1 MKFDKFTLKAQEAL
15 ATAQQIA
22 MAKSNTVLGPLHLL
36 SALLSD
42 EGGVTEMILKKI
54 GANVDQI
61 KEMTDSELNRLPQG
75 TSAGQMMPDPILL

>member
-1 MKFDKFTLKAQEAL
+1 MKFEKFTLKAQEAL

-22 MAKSNTVLGPLHLL
+22 MAKSHTVLSPLHLL

-54 GANVDQI
+54 GANVNRI
-61 KEMTDSELNRLPQG
+61 KEHDRG
-75 TSAGQMMPDPILL
+75 